1 MNRANE
7 LDRYKWLTLALVG
20 VWFLASLVT
29 LNSNGLFFDEGIYI
43 TAGLRTLEG
52 HGYSDRYL
60 TWFGGTLLWPALAG
74 IGYRLAGTV
83 GARALA
89 LLAVS
94 AGLLAFARAAR
105 NLFGERAGFWAT
117 LALALNGALISTARL
132 AVYDGL
138 AWAGMAVSFWALTE
152 LARHDHRK
160 YLLLAVVA
168 YVLGTLAKYP
178 TGVMLLPLLG
188 ILTITRPKKASL
200 DLLLFGYL
208 GALTAVMVLLPWRE
222 QVAIYFQWR
231 LTNTPSFGVTL
242 PMIAFTAL
250 SFSLPALILAPIG
263 WGLSRGNRRLG
274 GVLFLSLFIWPAYH
288 ILRRDPVSIVKHLT
302 FGYLFAYP
310 LVGVVLATLWQARKG
325 EFQAVRRAMTI
336 LLVLA
341 LAALGISQALRADR
355 GWPDLRAPARYLLEH
370 VRPGEKLL
378 INESWPF
385 IAYLYAEGRIL
396 SPWDVYD
403 TYRVTHGELEGDLC
417 AVDWLVDV
425 RGSFAWPP
433 EILQRIEAC
442 GTFQPVFSSTSR
454 VVNIGSDLR
463 YVEYPVETVIWQ
475 NRK

>member
-1 MNRANE
+1 
-7 LDRYKWLTLALVG
+7 
-20 VWFLASLVT
+20 
-29 LNSNGLFFDEGIYI
+29 
-43 TAGLRTLEG
+43 
-52 HGYSDRYL
+52 
-60 TWFGGTLLWPALAG
+60 
-74 IGYRLAGTV
+74 
-83 GARALA
+83 
-89 LLAVS
+89 
-94 AGLLAFARAAR
+94 
-105 NLFGERAGFWAT
+105 
-117 LALALNGALISTARL
+117 
-132 AVYDGL
+132 
-138 AWAGMAVSFWALTE
+138 MAVSFWALTE

-160 YLLLAVVA
+160 WLLLAVIA

-178 TGVMLLPLLG
+178 TGVMLIPLLG

-263 WGLSRGNRRLG
+263 WWLSRGNRLLG
-274 GVLFLSLFIWPAYH
+274 AVLLLSLFLWPAYH
-288 ILRRDPVSIVKHLT
+288 ILRHDPVSITKHLT

-310 LVGVVLATLWQARKG
+310 LVGVALAALWGARKG
-325 EFQAVRRAMTI
+325 EFRALRRTVTL

-355 GWPDLRAPARYLLEH
+355 GWPDLRTPARYLLEH

-385 IAYLYAEGRIL
+385 IAYLYAQGRIL

-403 TYRVTHGELEGDLC
+403 TYRVTHGELEEDLC
-417 AVDWLVDV
+417 EVDRFVDV
-425 RGSFAWPP
+425 RGSFSWPP

-442 GTFQPVFSSTSR
+442 GTFRPVFSSTSR

-463 YVEYPVETVIWQ
+463 YVEYPVETVIWSGQ
-475 NRK
+475 